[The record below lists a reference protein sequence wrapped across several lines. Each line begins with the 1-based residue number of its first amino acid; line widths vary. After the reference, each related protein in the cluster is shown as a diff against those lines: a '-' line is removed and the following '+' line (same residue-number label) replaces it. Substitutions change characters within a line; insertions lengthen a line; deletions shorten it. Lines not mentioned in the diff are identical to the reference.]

1 MAVVIEPEEDHV
13 RQEMAQVQ
21 GGCGGIYAGIEACGA
36 RLEQRVECIAIT
48 AEKLTLAYGLFF
60 ILFRGRAAASMKR
73 VRVMSE

>member
-60 ILFRGRAAASMKR
+60 LFRGRAAASMKR